1 MSKKILFN
9 NKKFWNKFYKKKSLI
24 IQPSNFSKF
33 IKKNFVKK
41 KNIKNILEIG
51 CGNGRDT
58 FYFSKYVK
66 KIVSIDSSKQA
77 IIKNKND
84 EKIRNNIIFLKKNIL
99 YRFNI
104 LSKNF
109 DLIYARF
116 FLHTINSR
124 EEDIFLYI
132 LKKLSNKKTI
142 IALEF
147 RTTKDK
153 LFNKG
158 KKISKNES
166 ITDHYRRFVE
176 VNEFKN
182 KLKNLNFKIIYFKQ
196 SINLSNFKKDNPHL
210 CRIVFKNDK

>member
-9 NKKFWNKFYKKKSLI
+9 NKKFWNKFYNKKSLI

-33 IKKNFVKK
+33 IKKNFFKK
-41 KNIKNILEIG
+41 KSIKNVLEIG

-84 EKIRNNIIFLKKNIL
+84 ERMKSNIIFLKKNIFHK
-99 YRFNI
+99 FNV

-116 FLHTINSR
+116 FCILLTL
-124 EEDIFLYI
+124 EKKMFFCIF
-132 LKKLSNKKTI
+132 
-142 IALEF
+142 
-147 RTTKDK
+147 
-153 LFNKG
+153 
-158 KKISKNES
+158 
-166 ITDHYRRFVE
+166 
-176 VNEFKN
+176 
-182 KLKNLNFKIIYFKQ
+182 
-196 SINLSNFKKDNPHL
+196 
-210 CRIVFKNDK
+210 

>member
-1 MSKKILFN
+1 MSNKKLIN
-9 NKKFWNKFYKKKSLI
+9 NKKFWNKFYNTKSLI
-24 IQPSNFSKF
+24 IKPSNFSKF
-33 IKKNFVKK
+33 VKK
-41 KNIKNILEIG
+41 KFFNKKNIRNILEIG

-84 EKIRNNIIFLKKNIL
+84 ERMKHNIIFLKKNI
-99 YRFNI
+99 FHKFHI

-116 FLHTINSR
+116 FLHTINSK
-124 EEDIFLYI
+124 EEDIFLNI

-147 RTTKDK
+147 RTTKDN

-158 KKISKNES
+158 RKISKNES
-166 ITDHYRRFVE
+166 ITDHYRRFIE
-176 VNEFKN
+176 VSEFRN
-182 KLKNLNFKIIYFKQ
+182 NLKKFNFKIIYFKQ
-196 SINLSNFKKDNPHL
+196 SINLSNFKKDTPHL
-210 CRIVFKNDK
+210 CRIVFRNEK